1 MNAAMPL
8 ALALGLLFALSGC
21 GETEP
26 KAPLAAKTTPQ
37 AVAEREPTV
46 VTIATVANEAL
57 TGRIA
62 ASGSLIAARVTELGA
77 ESPGRILE
85 VLVDIGDSVESG
97 QILFRVDP
105 VPYQTALSEARAGL
119 ALARSEQT
127 RAEAEA
133 ERMRRLA
140 EQNIVP
146 EQRHEKHQTE
156 AEVARARVAQMRA
169 RVARAQLDLEHTEGS
184 APYAGSV
191 VERKAHEGAL
201 VGPGTNIL
209 VLAETSRLEAVLD
222 VPEVTPVPVRVGDEV
237 RVWIEGSPRPFETRI
252 HRVNRRLDPETRTYA
267 VRAPVP
273 DTQGLLKAGS
283 YARAEILARRI
294 DPQPVVPRTA
304 LLSRDGRTYAVLL
317 QDQKARR
324 VPVRTGLRV
333 GDRVEI
339 LDGLDRGDRIVVG
352 DEVERI
358 EDGETLVAGDA
369 DGAGLSAVSAPKE
382 PGT

>member
-1 MNAAMPL
+1 MNAAISL
-8 ALALGLLFALSGC
+8 ALALGLLFTFSGC
-21 GETEP
+21 TETEP
-26 KAPLAAKTTPQ
+26 KLAATAKPTPQ
-37 AVAEREPTV
+37 AAADREPTV
-46 VTIATVANEAL
+46 VTVATVANEAL

-62 ASGSLIAARVTELGA
+62 ASGSLTAARVTELGA

-85 VLVDIGDSVESG
+85 VLVDIGDTVEPG

-105 VPYQTALSEARAGL
+105 VPYQTALAEARAGL
-119 ALARSEQT
+119 QLARSEQT

-169 RVARAQLDLEHTEGS
+169 RVARAQLDLEHTEGA

-191 VERKAHEGAL
+191 VERSAHEGAL
-201 VGPGTNIL
+201 AGPGTNIL
-209 VLAETSRLEAVLD
+209 VLAETSRLKAVLD

-252 HRVNRRLDPETRTYA
+252 DRVNRRLDPETRTYA
-267 VRAPVP
+267 VRAPVS
-273 DTQGLLKAGS
+273 DTKGLLKAGS
-283 YARAEILARRI
+283 YARAEILSRRV

-304 LLSRDGRTYAVLL
+304 LLSRDGRTYAVLV
-317 QDQKARR
+317 QDQRARR

-339 LDGLDRGDRIVVG
+339 LDGLGIGDRVVVG
-352 DEVERI
+352 DDVERI
-358 EDGETLVAGDA
+358 EDGEALVAGNG

-382 PGT
+382 PGS